1 MSLLS
6 KRQQT
11 KFVKHIDAAYIL
23 SIETRYLDAIKS
35 LQAAIAILVG
45 ACATTKDEREDIT
58 GISTRGKNKNF
69 GNTGFSGGCTQPV
82 GYTI

>member
-11 KFVKHIDAAYIL
+11 KCRTCMNEALISMV
-23 SIETRYLDAIKS
+23 ETRYLDAIKS
-35 LQAAIAILVG
+35 LQAAIAILVA
-45 ACATTKDEREDIT
+45 ACGTTKDEREDIT

-69 GNTGFSGGCTQPV
+69 GNSGFCGGCTQPV
-82 GYTI
+82 GAA